1 MKIQNEIEQSRQYML
16 KTFCFKGKELVQILP
31 DNVYKVEAM
40 IKNDSAYRKTFDK
53 NAAPNKKN
61 PGGST
66 AYWMAQLSNLMQDAN
81 IKNTDQEYRN
91 VIEKVVISIDSENS
105 THLNA
110 DGVGRKEISARISEI
125 EKIRLQ
131 NLLKYPRENNFELIK
146 IISEKTHPED
156 ASKKARANLSFAS
169 KFCHYACFFLF
180 EGTEFQDN
188 FSIHDG
194 VLENALRY
202 YADYYEIKL
211 EKDTLTT
218 YAKYSQL
225 IDSIIEKNGN
235 LISRNGFDH
244 LLWYYFKARAY

>member
-1 MKIQNEIEQSRQYML
+1 MKIQNEIEQSNKYML
-16 KTFCFKGKELVQILP
+16 ETFNFMGKELVQILP
-31 DNVYKVEAM
+31 ENVYKIEAM
-40 IKNDSAYRKTFDK
+40 IKNDSAYIKTFDK

-61 PGGST
+61 SNDST
-66 AYWMAQLSNLMQDAN
+66 AYWMSKLLNLMQDAK

-91 VIEKVVISIDSENS
+91 IIEKVVISIDSENS

-110 DGVGRKEISARISEI
+110 DGVGRKEISARISAI
-125 EKIRLQ
+125 EKNRLL
-131 NLLKYPRENNFELIK
+131 NLLKYPRENNFELIR
-146 IISEKTHPED
+146 IISEKTHPENNQ
-156 ASKKARANLSFAS
+156 KKARANLSFAS

-188 FSIHDG
+188 FSIHDN
-194 VLENALRY
+194 VLKNALVY
-202 YADYYEIKL
+202 YADYYGIKL

-225 IDSIIEKNGN
+225 IDLIIEKNGN